1 MTDHQ
6 IVIYATEWC
15 YDCRRARNFMEKH
28 GIPYQWINID
38 KDKTGE
44 EFVIQVNHGNRSVP
58 TLVFPDG
65 DILVEPSNQ
74 ALSDKTGR
82 A

>member
-1 MTDHQ
+1 MTDQQ

-28 GIPYQWINID
+28 GIPYRWINID
-38 KDKTGE
+38 KDKAGE
-44 EFVIQVNHGNRSVP
+44 EFVIEVNQGNRSVP

-74 ALSDKTGR
+74 ALSHKTGR